1 MDGLHYPGRVRL
13 RRTPIRSIQGSSGNA
28 ASGQPFHLRNH
39 AVAQAFPNYKFSLS
53 PPHHTYPREIP
64 GKSGKSSGLIQL

>member
-13 RRTPIRSIQGSSGNA
+13 RRTPIRSIQGSGGNA

-53 PPHHTYPREIP
+53 PPTIHTP
-64 GKSGKSSGLIQL
+64 GKFPGNPGNPPA